1 MKKLSQAIVLAG
13 AMTAG
18 LAAVHTAQA
27 EVEVSASA
35 TVSSMYLWRGM
46 DLGNGSPAVS
56 GDLSVSASGA
66 YAGVWT
72 SSGDSSLGNEY
83 DLYVGYGAEMGDFS
97 VDVSVWTYVYPSA
110 NAFPYANM
118 ADDDVDAGVD
128 TRGNTFDYSD
138 AIISLGYAGA
148 SFTYYMPVGAESND
162 DYSYF
167 TLGYGMDAYSVTLG
181 HADDGADNDYT
192 HLDVGYAYNDNL
204 SFTFSK
210 VIDQSADLDKG
221 EEGVDEDLKVVVSY
235 SLPISM

>member
-1 MKKLSQAIVLAG
+1 MKKLSQAIVLAS

-18 LAAVHTAQA
+18 LVAVNTAQA

-56 GDLSVSASGA
+56 GDLSVSAEGA

-83 DLYVGYGAEMGDFS
+83 DLYVGYGAEIGDFS
-97 VDVSVWTYVYPSA
+97 VDVSLWTYVYPSA

-118 ADDDVDAGVD
+118 EDSDVDAGVD

-148 SFTYYMPVGAESND
+148 SFTYYMPIGAESND

-167 TLGYGMDAYSVTLG
+167 TLGYGYEAFSATVG
-181 HADDGADNDYT
+181 FADDGDENYT
-192 HLDVGYAYNDNL
+192 HLDLGYAYNDNL
-204 SFTFSK
+204 SFTLSK
-210 VIDQSADLDKG
+210 VVDQSLDLDKG
-221 EEGVDEDLKVVVSY
+221 EDGVDEDLKVVVTY